1 MNDLFDALVSFLF
14 SLSRNPCAVSRHLW
28 GSAARFFFFFT
39 SESKIVEEVK
49 IKPGR
54 SFKRYFK
61 QKENALLFC
70 KRFKMLT
77 FSQFS
82 PDIFFFFKTPRHLT
96 SSAVVQFVLPHI
108 FGVKWFIVLRI
119 YPPKE
124 GQWSLAI
131 MVTPDLCRRQCLLDV
146 L

>member
-1 MNDLFDALVSFLF
+1 MR
-14 SLSRNPCAVSRHLW
+14 SRGIYGAVQR
-28 GSAARFFFFFT
+28 AFFFFT

-131 MVTPDLCRRQCLLDV
+131 MVTPDLCRRQCLLNV

>member
-1 MNDLFDALVSFLF
+1 MIFSTHGQAFCFLCLVILVR
-14 SLSRNPCAVSRHLW
+14 SRGIYGAVQR
-28 GSAARFFFFFT
+28 AFFFFT

-82 PDIFFFFKTPRHLT
+82 PDIFFFKTQRHLT

-131 MVTPDLCRRQCLLDV
+131 MVTPDLCRRQCLLNV